1 MAVTVPC
8 KAEDVYQLLSHQT
21 ACRNHRTPSE
31 HSAADV
37 SQWLRLCVSVKPTA
51 VFEMHHSH
59 ACPPVQS
66 RAKDDSLDHE
76 FFLLLSRTVFFAL
89 LLAYMV
95 TWKIY
100 YTLSYLRLKHCFG
113 LEPWRCAH
121 TPHPAGLSQRTNRCL
136 STGVNVM
143 SSPSFH
149 VRLFGPLS
157 LWYLHSCTTK
167 PWGSITSCRKTL
179 T

>member
-21 ACRNHRTPSE
+21 ACRNHRTPSK
-31 HSAADV
+31 HSAAED

-59 ACPPVQS
+59 TRPLVQS

-76 FFLLLSRTVFFAL
+76 FSLQLSRTVFFAL
-89 LLAYMV
+89 LLAHMV

-100 YTLSYLRLKHCFG
+100 STLSYLHQRHCFG
-113 LEPWRCAH
+113 LELWGCAL
-121 TPHPAGLSQRTNRCL
+121 TSHPCVPVLQAHYTSAWCCLWLVSAGFSQRQ
-136 STGVNVM
+136 
-143 SSPSFH
+143 
-149 VRLFGPLS
+149 
-157 LWYLHSCTTK
+157 
-167 PWGSITSCRKTL
+167 L
-179 T
+179 TDVSQLKLKFWVP